1 MTCLLPVPRAVV
13 RPLFGQLS
21 RLGRMVALVL
31 LLSMSFASDHSGSG
45 PWVELTGFVDEVSG
59 SIVMV
64 QGVWVDISRAEVD
77 IWQPLEAGFL
87 VEVEGWLDTSATPVV
102 LIASEFEL
110 EGIGYDY
117 EREDGEHQEGRGNRN
132 SRDDD

>member
-1 MTCLLPVPRAVV
+1 MLCC
-13 RPLFGQLS
+13 
-21 RLGRMVALVL
+21 ALVL
-31 LLSMSFASDHSGSG
+31 SLPIGLANDSTAAG
-45 PWVELTGFVDEVSG
+45 PWVEITGFVDEVNG
-59 SIVMV
+59 DVVVV

-87 VEVEGWLDTSATPVV
+87 VEVEGWLDTSVTPML

-117 EREDGEHQEGRGNRN
+117 ERDDNHDDN
-132 SRDDD
+132 SHDDDNYENDENGNDDDHDDAEDDDDDD